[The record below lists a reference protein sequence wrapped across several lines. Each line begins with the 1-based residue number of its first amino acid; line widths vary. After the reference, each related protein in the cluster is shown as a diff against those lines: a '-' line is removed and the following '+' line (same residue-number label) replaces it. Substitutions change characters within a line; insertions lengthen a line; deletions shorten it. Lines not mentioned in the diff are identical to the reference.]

1 MVVAAGRAPGARR
14 EMIRNRFDII
24 LLTAVGVSTTLMLM
38 LILVQGAYT
47 GPKVPLRALTEFDV
61 QHAIYLSIVTSGIAA
76 VAAILLAIPTGLALA
91 RIQFPGRWLVESLLI
106 VPIVMS
112 PISLGV
118 ALLLIFRTET
128 GTWIEDHLIRFVFE
142 VPGIILAEFFLAYA
156 ISVLVVR
163 STFSAVDARLEQ
175 VARFLGCTPWQ
186 AFRHVS
192 LPLARNGII
201 AAFVLGWVR
210 AMGDFG
216 ASSTIAGA
224 VKGKT
229 ETMPVSIY
237 LNLASVS
244 LDRAIALSLVLTFV
258 TVVVVIMVGLLMRRS
273 S

>member
-1 MVVAAGRAPGARR
+1 MKRRWFDVLLLAALG
-14 EMIRNRFDII
+14 I
-24 LLTAVGVSTTLMLM
+24 STTLVLT

-47 GPKVPLRALTEFDV
+47 GPREPLRALTEPDV
-61 QHAIYLSIVTSGIAA
+61 QGAIYLSFMTSGLAA
-76 VAAILLAIPTGLALA
+76 VIAILLAVPTGLALA
-91 RIQFPGRWLVESLLI
+91 RFSFPGRWLVESLLV

-118 ALLLIFRTET
+118 ALLLVFRSGPGE
-128 GTWIEDHLIRFVFE
+128 WIEDHLIRFVFE
-142 VPGIILAEFFLAYA
+142 VPGIVLAEFFMAYA

-163 STFSAVDARLEQ
+163 STFSAIDARLEQ
-175 VARFLGCTPWQ
+175 VARFLGCTPWR

-192 LPLARNGII
+192 LPLARNGIL
-201 AAFVLGWVR
+201 AAFVLGWAR

-244 LDRAIALSLVLTFV
+244 LNRAIALSLVLTFV
-258 TVVVVIMVGLLMRRS
+258 TVVVVIVVGLLMRRS